1 MQKNLLFG
9 LFVVMFIVAVYMILK
24 YVPF

>member
-9 LFVVMFIVAVYMILK
+9 LFVVMFILAVYVTLK

>member
-9 LFVVMFIVAVYMILK
+9 LFVVMFILAVYMILK